1 MTAKK
6 IERHSNQFMVDVKN
20 VGVSGTEVI
29 GDHVA
34 VTNLNFDMTGSLSL
48 GMLLDFNSDKS
59 FYTCNPSHVQLVDA
73 SSIHASKM
81 IWI

>member
-1 MTAKK
+1 MAAKK